1 VTRAFREQALKRV
14 EMTRDQFE
22 LGLASLSAVVEAQ
35 RDLITAEQEEWKA
48 VVDYNKILVQFDRAT
63 GSMLDKYRVDL

>member
-1 VTRAFREQALKRV
+1 MTRAFREQALKRV